1 MSLRKNH
8 EGESAEA
15 KRLRNVSRKCFQEM
29 FRCILFFLVRVLLI
43 LVLLFLSSPVH
54 CSEIQSSVK
63 IQFAQAGRHGQ
74 GVK

>member
-15 KRLRNVSRKCFQEM
+15 KRLRNVSRKCFIA
-29 FRCILFFLVRVLLI
+29 FYFFLVRALLI

-63 IQFAQAGRHGQ
+63 IQFSQAGRHGQ

>member
-15 KRLRNVSRKCFQEM
+15 KRLRNVSRKFH
-29 FRCILFFLVRVLLI
+29 CILLFLVRVLLI